1 MSTDPNGQNEPSVA
15 GGSTYQHVSGP
26 DEDGTFTTDRPP
38 GYTPSGGS
46 SNKGINERHANREDV
61 EEELAEEIRERR

>member
-15 GGSTYQHVSGP
+15 GGSTYQHV
-26 DEDGTFTTDRPP
+26 
-38 GYTPSGGS
+38 TPSGGS